1 MPDAADRSPD
11 GTRPRVLFIAGSGRS
26 GSTVV
31 ARYLE
36 AAVDACHVGELRY
49 AWDRGIDEH
58 QLCECG
64 EPFGQC
70 AFWSAVLAGAYPDG
84 VDAVR
89 QRMAVLSARVD
100 RLRRIPANIAVA
112 RGRRH
117 SDDVAAYAECLV
129 PLYREVHRV
138 SGSPVVIDS
147 SKDPS
152 YLFALHAT
160 GRIDLQVLHL
170 VRDSRAVAFSWT
182 RVKKRPEVH
191 WEEQVM
197 TVRPPTLAA
206 RRWMEN
212 NLAVELFSRVGPRAL
227 RVRYEDFAGAAE
239 AVTDDI
245 VARLDLPPRAGSAP
259 DPGHSFSGNPMRF
272 DRTPLRV
279 RPDTAWTTELDPR
292 ERRKVSL
299 ISFPLLKKYGYPV
312 K

>member
-1 MPDAADRSPD
+1 VPETHTGPGDRP
-11 GTRPRVLFIAGSGRS
+11 GVLYIAGAGRS

-49 AWDRGIDEH
+49 VWSRGVDER

-70 AFWSAVLAGAYPDG
+70 HFWSAVLAGAYPDG
-84 VDAVR
+84 VAPVR
-89 QRMAVLSARVD
+89 ERMAVLSGRVD
-100 RLRRIPANIAVA
+100 RLRHVPGNIAVA
-112 RGRRH
+112 RGRRD
-117 SDDVAAYAECLV
+117 SADVEAYADCLV
-129 PLYREVHRV
+129 PMYQQVLRV

-160 GRIDLQVLHL
+160 GRIDLRVLHL

-182 RVKKRPEVH
+182 RVKSRPEVH
-191 WEEQVM
+191 WEDQVM
-197 TVRPPTLAA
+197 TMRRPTLAA

-212 NLAVELFSRVGPRAL
+212 NLAVELFGRVGPPVHRL
-227 RVRYEDFAGAAE
+227 RYEDFATDPE
-239 AVTDDI
+239 AVTSHL
-245 VARLDLPPRAGSAP
+245 VGELSLERRTGPVP
-259 DPGHSFSGNPMRF
+259 DPGHSFSGNPIRF

-279 RPDTAWTTELDPR
+279 RPDTAWTTQLDPR
-292 ERRKVSL
+292 ERRKVAV
-299 ISFPLLKKYGYPV
+299 ISFPLLKKYGYPLW
-312 K
+312 